1 MPATLDVSSLAKLCA
16 EVIGVRSVAPE
27 DNFFDV
33 GGDSVSAARL
43 VVLLAQRWGVSTDI
57 FSIIAAD
64 DLIELYGGLQ
74 LGLAR
79 ELT

>member
-1 MPATLDVSSLAKLCA
+1 MPATLDLSALAELCI

-27 DNFFDV
+27 DNFFDA

-43 VVLLAQRWGVSTDI
+43 VVLLAQRWDVSTDI

-64 DLIELYGGLQ
+64 NLIELYDGLQ
-74 LGLAR
+74 LGLAG

>member
-1 MPATLDVSSLAKLCA
+1 MPATLDVPSLAMLCA
-16 EVIGVRSVAPE
+16 EVIGIRSFAPE
-27 DNFFDV
+27 DNFFDA

-43 VVLLAQRWGVSTDI
+43 VVLLAQRWNVSTDI

-64 DLIELYGGLQ
+64 NLSEFYDGLQ
-74 LGLAR
+74 IDPAR